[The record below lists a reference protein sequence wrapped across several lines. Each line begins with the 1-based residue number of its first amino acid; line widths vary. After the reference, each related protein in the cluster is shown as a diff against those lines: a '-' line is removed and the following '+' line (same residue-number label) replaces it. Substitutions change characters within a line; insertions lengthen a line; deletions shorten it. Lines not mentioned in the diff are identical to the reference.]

1 MDPTEVERIFRAAV
15 HEARQRRH
23 EFITLEHLLL
33 TLLGEHDIAD
43 ILHHCGGDA
52 ESLRAQ
58 VSGFLEEMEPLPD
71 AAEEPPLATLATQRV
86 VQRAV
91 IHVQSSGQERVH
103 AADLLVALFS
113 ERDSHAVYYL
123 RQAGVERL
131 DVVSYLA
138 HGVSKIE
145 GDLPLPY
152 EEEDGDEDDEDL
164 SPRPRDPLKAFTVNL
179 VERAAAGD
187 IDPLIGRRGEI
198 DRTVRTLC
206 RRRKNNPLFVGDAGV
221 GKTALA
227 EGLALRI
234 HEGKVPKALQSATIY
249 ALDMGALL
257 AGTRYR
263 GDFEQRVKAVLKALE
278 TIDNAILFIDEIHTV
293 IGAGATSGGAMDA
306 ANLLKPALAT
316 GKLRC
321 IGSTTFEEFRNHFER
336 DRALARRFQ
345 KIDVLEPSIEETVQ
359 ILRGLAPYYEAHHK
373 VRYSPAALRTAAELS
388 ARYIQERHLPDKA
401 IDVID
406 EAGATV
412 ALLPPSRRKVSVTPH
427 DIEQVVASI
436 SQLPPRTLSTES
448 RSRLEHLQDDI
459 KRMVFGQDPAIA
471 ALVTAIKLSGAGLSA
486 PDRPTGSFLFTG
498 PTGVGKTEVARQLA
512 SSLGVGFLRY
522 DMSEYME
529 RHSVSRLIGAPPGY
543 VGFDQGGLL
552 TEEVRRNPYAVLLL
566 DEIEKAHPDIFNVL
580 LQVMDHAT
588 LTDNTGRKADFRH
601 IILIMTSNVGARELS
616 AAPLGFAPS
625 GRTGSEER
633 ALRDTFSP
641 EFRNRLD
648 AIISFAALPL
658 DVVERVVD
666 KFVMELEGQ
675 LAEKKIFFQLDPEA
689 RQWLAQQGYDPTF
702 GARPLARLIAD
713 RVKKPLADEILFGR
727 LTKGGTVHIGLEKG
741 AIRFRF
747 DTA

>member
-1 MDPTEVERIFRAAV
+1 MDPSEVERVFRSAV
-15 HEARQRRH
+15 AEARRRRH
-23 EFITLEHLLL
+23 ELITLEHLLL
-33 TLLGEHDIAD
+33 TLLAEDDVGE
-43 ILHHCGGDA
+43 ILRHCGGDVPA
-52 ESLRAQ
+52 IRRE
-58 VSGFLEEMEPLPD
+58 VDHFLEEMEPLPEGL
-71 AAEEPPLATLATQRV
+71 EETPMATLAAQRV

-91 IHVQSSGQERVH
+91 IHVQSSGQERVR

-113 ERDSHAVYYL
+113 ERDSHAVYFL

-131 DVVSYLA
+131 DVVSFLA
-138 HGVSKIE
+138 HGASKIE
-145 GDLPLPY
+145 DEVPAPY
-152 EEEDGDEDDEDL
+152 DADDEGEER
-164 SPRPRDPLKAFTVNL
+164 SPRTRDPLAAFTTNL
-179 VERAAAGD
+179 VERAAAGT
-187 IDPLIGRRGEI
+187 IDPLIGRQQEI

-234 HEGKVPKALQSATIY
+234 QQGKVPKPLQSATIY

-278 TIDNAILFIDEIHTV
+278 KIDNVILFIDEIHTV

-321 IGSTTFEEFRNHFER
+321 IGSTTFEEYRNHFER

-359 ILRGLAPYYEAHHK
+359 ILRGLKAHYEAHHG
-373 VRYSPAALRTAAELS
+373 VRYTAAALRTAAELS

-406 EAGATV
+406 EAGAEV
-412 ALLPPSRRKVSVTPH
+412 ALLPPSRRKASVTPH

-436 SQLPPRTLSTES
+436 SQLPPRTLSTAS
-448 RSRLEHLQDDI
+448 RERLEHLEADI
-459 KRMVFGQDPAIA
+459 KRMVFGQDAAIA

-512 SSLGVGFLRY
+512 NSLGVSFLRF

-529 RHSVSRLIGAPPGY
+529 RHAVSRLIGAPPGY

-588 LTDNTGRKADFRH
+588 LTDNTGRRTDFRH
-601 IILIMTSNVGARELS
+601 VILTMTSNVGARELS
-616 AAPLGFAPS
+616 APALGFAPQ
-625 GRTGSEER
+625 GRAGSEDK

-648 AIISFAALPL
+648 AIVSFAALPL
-658 DVVERVVD
+658 PVVERVVD
-666 KFVMELEGQ
+666 KFLMELEGQ
-675 LAEKKIFFQLDPEA
+675 LAEKKIFFALDPEA
-689 RQWLAQQGYDPTF
+689 RAWLARAGYDPTF
-702 GARPLARLIAD
+702 GARPLARLIAEQ
-713 RVKKPLADEILFGR
+713 VKKPLADEILFGR
-727 LTKGGTVHIGLEKG
+727 LTKGGTVHIEREGEAL
-741 AIRFRF
+741 RFRF
-747 DTA
+747 DTD

>member
-1 MDPTEVERIFRAAV
+1 MDPSEVERVFRAAV
-15 HEARQRRH
+15 EEARRRRH

-33 TLLGEHDIAD
+33 TLVAEEEIGE

-52 ESLRAQ
+52 ETIHTLVER
-58 VSGFLEEMEPLPD
+58 FLDEMEPLPESVD
-71 AAEEPPLATLATQRV
+71 NTPMATLATQRV

-91 IHVQSSGQERVH
+91 IHVQSSGQEQVR
-103 AADLLVALFS
+103 AADLLVALFG
-113 ERDSHAVYYL
+113 ERDSHAVYFL
-123 RQAGVERL
+123 RQTGIERL

-138 HGVSKIE
+138 HGVAKLEDEVPS
-145 GDLPLPY
+145 PY
-152 EEEDGDEDDEDL
+152 EAEEEDEGGAR
-164 SPRPRDPLKAFTVNL
+164 STPDPLAAFTTNL
-179 VERAAAGD
+179 VERAAAGT
-187 IDPLIGRRGEI
+187 IDPLIGRQREI

-227 EGLALRI
+227 EGLALHI
-234 HEGKVPKALQSATIY
+234 QQGKVPKPLQSATVY

-278 TIDNAILFIDEIHTV
+278 KVENAILFIDEIHTV

-321 IGSTTFEEFRNHFER
+321 IGSTTFEEYRNHFER

-345 KIDVLEPSIEETVQ
+345 KIDVLEPSIDETVR
-359 ILRGLAPYYEAHHK
+359 ILRGLKPHYETHHG
-373 VRYSPAALRTAAELS
+373 VRYTAAALRTAAELS

-406 EAGATV
+406 EAGAEV
-412 ALLPPSRRKVSVTPH
+412 ALLPPSRRKASVTPH
-427 DIEQVVASI
+427 DIERIVASI
-436 SQLPPRTLSTES
+436 SQLPPRTLSTAS
-448 RSRLEHLQDDI
+448 RKRLEHLEDDI
-459 KRMVFGQDPAIA
+459 KRMVFGQDAAIA

-512 SSLGVGFLRY
+512 VSMGVEFLRF

-529 RHSVSRLIGAPPGY
+529 RHAVSRLIGAPPGY

-588 LTDNTGRKADFRH
+588 LTDNTGRKTDFRH
-601 IILIMTSNVGARELS
+601 IILIMTSNVGARDLS
-616 AAPLGFAPS
+616 APPLGFTPQTRA
-625 GRTGSEER
+625 GGEEK

-648 AIISFAALPL
+648 AIISFSALPMP
-658 DVVERVVD
+658 VVERVVD
-666 KFVMELEGQ
+666 KFLMELEGQ
-675 LAEKKIFFQLDPEA
+675 LAEKKIFFVLEPDA
-689 RQWLAQQGYDPTF
+689 RSWLAREGHDATF
-702 GARPLARLIAD
+702 GARPLARLIAE
-713 RVKKPLADEILFGR
+713 RIKKPLADEILYGR
-727 LTKGGTVHIGLEKG
+727 LTKGGTVHIGLDGE
-741 AIRFRF
+741 ALRFRF
-747 DTA
+747 DTD